1 MRRARLW
8 LMVVVALSLV
18 LAYGCAEKET
28 NPFDPSQDPDP
39 PVVTGFSYSDGV
51 ATWTT
56 DEPALCVLEYAP
68 AGGEYRNYV
77 YESTKDHSETHRVR
91 LLGMEDGVDYEFR
104 IRSLDRAGNEDYET
118 SVTLPDDASGTAFG
132 GLTMRLSMIDVGWGL
147 SMALETPGGTHVLID
162 AGADHHLDDVEDFL
176 LDHDIT
182 YLDYAIATHYHA
194 DHYGGYAEDGGIL
207 DSFWVGEFIAPD
219 TTYSLMDMPNS
230 LREKLDERNIT
241 VSYAEEGDDSWNRSL
256 FAWDDTPG
264 FFVRVL
270 TAGIGTQFVM
280 DPAMLPEDVEG
291 NNDSIVMKV
300 TFGDVSFIPSGDAEF
315 FVEHHIVDTYGRAAV
330 RADVLQAGH
339 HGNDDAT
346 SEFWLDNV
354 DPRIG
359 LISNAIVEAALTKEV
374 VLQNF
379 RAVDADYF
387 CTDRIM
393 PNTPRDA
400 EPHYGHLIAVT
411 DGETIEIM
419 AEDHD
424 W

>member
-18 LAYGCAEKET
+18 LATGCAEKET
-28 NPFDPSQDPDP
+28 NPFDPSQDPDA
-39 PVVTGFSYSDGV
+39 PVVTDFSYSDGV

-68 AGGEYRNYV
+68 TDGEYRNYV
-77 YESTKDHSETHRVR
+77 YESTKTHSESHRVT
-91 LLGMEDGVDYEFR
+91 LLGMEDGQTYQFR
-104 IRSLDRAGNEDYET
+104 IRSLDRAGNEDYRT
-118 SVTLPDDASGTAFG
+118 NVALPDDALGTAFTD
-132 GLTMRLSMIDVGWGL
+132 LTMRLSVIDVGWGL
-147 SMALETPGGTHVLID
+147 SMVLETPGGAHVMID
-162 AGADHHLDDVEDFL
+162 SGADHHLDDVEGFL
-176 LDHDIT
+176 YDHDIT
-182 YLDYAIATHYHA
+182 YLDYAIISHYHA

-219 TTYSLMDMPNS
+219 TTHALMSMPTS
-230 LREKLDERNIT
+230 LREKLDARNID
-241 VSYAEEGDDSWNRSL
+241 VNYAYEGDDSWNRSL
-256 FAWDDTPG
+256 FNWDDTPG

-270 TAGIGTQFVM
+270 SAGIGTQFIT
-280 DPAMLPEDVEG
+280 DPDMLPEDVEG
-291 NNDSIVMKV
+291 NNDSIVMRV
-300 TFGDVSFIPSGDAEF
+300 TFGDVSFLPSADAEF
-315 FVEHHIVDTYGRAAV
+315 FVEHHIVNTFGRAAV

-359 LISNAIVEAALTKEV
+359 LISNAIIEAPLTKEV
-374 VLQNF
+374 VLQNL

-387 CTDRIM
+387 ATDRII

-400 EPHYGHLIAVT
+400 DPHYGHLIAVT
-411 DGETIEIM
+411 DGESIEVM
-419 AEDHD
+419 TEDHE